1 MSDGIEF
8 QVSGLREFAAA
19 ASRAV
24 PVTSALMLAAV
35 TKGAVNIKKDWAARW
50 SGMGHAPALPA
61 AVSYDITYGL
71 GGVKAEIGPDKGRRQ
86 GALGNLLEF
95 GSVHNAPRPGGMPA
109 LDAEAPR
116 FEQALA
122 EAAGKVLDG

>member
-1 MSDGIEF
+1 MGDGIEF
-8 QVSGLREFAAA
+8 QVTGLREFAAA

-24 PVTSALMLAAV
+24 PVTSAAMLAAI
-35 TKGAVNIKKDWAARW
+35 TKSAMAVKKDWAARW

-61 AVSYDITYGL
+61 AVSYDITFGF
-71 GGVKAEIGPDKGRRQ
+71 GGVKAEVGPDKGRRQ

-95 GSVHNAPRPGGMPA
+95 GSANNAPRPGGLPA